1 MNATDMTFL
10 QMIEANWLLV
20 TAALLIALLLALWLF
35 GRASRPKVRDRR
47 PDVLDEGAAPAQRN
61 QALIDTP
68 PAASMVPPPIVPPA
82 AAGTMAGLGEIVA
95 HGARDE
101 VKAAEEARAE
111 EALAEEPAPAPAPV
125 PNPVA
130 PAPSVAP
137 ASAPISPAPVAG
149 ESDDLRKIK
158 GVGPKLVT
166 TLHALGITRYAQI
179 AAWTEADLDAL
190 DAQLGAFAGRPRRDA
205 WVEQAR
211 LLSSGDTTDYE
222 AKFGKL

>member
-20 TAALLIALLLALWLF
+20 TAALLIALLLVLWLF

-68 PAASMVPPPIVPPA
+68 PAASMAPPPIVPPPV
-82 AAGTMAGLGEIVA
+82 AGTMAGLGEIVA

-101 VKAAEEARAE
+101 IEAAEEARAE
-111 EALAEEPAPAPAPV
+111 EALAPV
-125 PNPVA
+125 PTPAPVA

-158 GVGPKLVT
+158 GIGPKLVT
-166 TLHALGITRYAQI
+166 TLHALRITRYAQI
-179 AAWTEADLDAL
+179 AAWTDADLDAL

>member
-1 MNATDMTFL
+1 MNATDITFM
-10 QMIEANWLLV
+10 QMIEANWLIF
-20 TAALLIALLLALWLF
+20 AGALLLALLLALWLF

-68 PAASMVPPPIVPPA
+68 PAAAMAPPPIVPPA

-95 HGARDE
+95 HSARDE
-101 VKAAEEARAE
+101 VEAAEATQ
-111 EALAEEPAPAPAPV
+111 AEEPAPV
-125 PNPVA
+125 PTPT
-130 PAPSVAP
+130 PTPTPTP
-137 ASAPISPAPVAG
+137 ASPSPEASPIASVSAAPVAG
-149 ESDDLRKIK
+149 KDDDLRKIK
-158 GVGPKLVT
+158 GIGPKLVT

-179 AAWTEADLDAL
+179 AAWTDADLDAL
-190 DAQLGAFAGRPRRDA
+190 DAQLGAFAGRPRRDS